1 MVERNAYDSHIEEDS
16 LRERE
21 NKKLNTH
28 HQIRSYISLKK
39 PKMQYRNKDKTLTEK
54 FVTKFNDKFQ
64 KEIDFQKMKEHELQL
79 LKNKE
84 QRSKYFLPKKNII
97 KIIFRK

>member
-1 MVERNAYDSHIEEDS
+1 
-16 LRERE
+16 
-21 NKKLNTH
+21 
-28 HQIRSYISLKK
+28 
-39 PKMQYRNKDKTLTEK
+39 MQYRNKDKTLTEK

-84 QRSKYFLPKKNII
+84 QRSKYFLPQKYY
-97 KIIFRK
+97 

>member
-1 MVERNAYDSHIEEDS
+1 
-16 LRERE
+16 
-21 NKKLNTH
+21 
-28 HQIRSYISLKK
+28 
-39 PKMQYRNKDKTLTEK
+39 MQYRNKDKTLTEK

-84 QRSKYFLPKKNII
+84 QRSKYFLPEKYYLNYI
-97 KIIFRK
+97 